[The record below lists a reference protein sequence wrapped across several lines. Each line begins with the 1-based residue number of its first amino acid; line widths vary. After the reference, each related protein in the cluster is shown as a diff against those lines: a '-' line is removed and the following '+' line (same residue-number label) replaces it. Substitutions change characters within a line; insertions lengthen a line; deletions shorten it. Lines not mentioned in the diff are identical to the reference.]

1 MKPIPRAWMLG
12 LILVSST
19 VSAQTAWPEYIREF
33 SPAPSESE
41 VASELPPSVAAL
53 PPDASLP
60 PALSRWSGTWNGWSC
75 RDALCDSR
83 VAIYNLTASGAVV
96 DYAAAS
102 ASQTINDNVEAR
114 FVGDELQMRL
124 RTGATLSLRLRPDGD
139 MEMSLSKPDGQPL
152 SLGILSRGPAPYLR
166 QVERIKTQ
174 WVENGRE
181 VQLELI
187 IHRPRGP
194 GPFPTIVMNH
204 GSTGIGDRPEWF
216 KRPWANPQL
225 STFFV
230 ARGWQVI
237 YPQRRGRGRSDGLY
251 DEGFEKDRS
260 RYSCDATL
268 ATAGADHALADLE
281 VAMTHTMARADVD
294 AGRIAIGGVSRGG
307 ILATAYAGTHP
318 EQVLGVINFVGGWV
332 GTGCADAATVNSA
345 LFARGAAFPKASL
358 WIYGE
363 GDPFYSVEHSR
374 SNFEAFRAAG
384 GQGRFIVVRPAKGL
398 DGHSVFLQSSLWAE
412 VLDTYLPSVR

>member
-124 RTGATLSLRLRPDGD
+124 RTD
-139 MEMSLSKPDGQPL
+139 
-152 SLGILSRGPAPYLR
+152 
-166 QVERIKTQ
+166 
-174 WVENGRE
+174 
-181 VQLELI
+181 
-187 IHRPRGP
+187 
-194 GPFPTIVMNH
+194 
-204 GSTGIGDRPEWF
+204 
-216 KRPWANPQL
+216 
-225 STFFV
+225 
-230 ARGWQVI
+230 
-237 YPQRRGRGRSDGLY
+237 
-251 DEGFEKDRS
+251 
-260 RYSCDATL
+260 
-268 ATAGADHALADLE
+268 
-281 VAMTHTMARADVD
+281 
-294 AGRIAIGGVSRGG
+294 
-307 ILATAYAGTHP
+307 
-318 EQVLGVINFVGGWV
+318 
-332 GTGCADAATVNSA
+332 
-345 LFARGAAFPKASL
+345 
-358 WIYGE
+358 
-363 GDPFYSVEHSR
+363 
-374 SNFEAFRAAG
+374 
-384 GQGRFIVVRPAKGL
+384 
-398 DGHSVFLQSSLWAE
+398 
-412 VLDTYLPSVR
+412 